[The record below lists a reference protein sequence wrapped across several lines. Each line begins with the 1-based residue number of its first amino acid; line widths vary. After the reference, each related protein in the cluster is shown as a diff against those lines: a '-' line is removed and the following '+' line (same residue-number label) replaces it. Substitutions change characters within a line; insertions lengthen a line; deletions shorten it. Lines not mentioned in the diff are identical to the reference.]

1 MTENKEIPGLL
12 IREETANDHAKTE
25 RVIHEAFFNRYAPGC
40 SEHYILHL
48 ARQARDF
55 ESWHSLVAEYDG
67 HIIGQVLLVPSIIR
81 NHNGDIPVFTL
92 GPVCALPACH
102 GQGVGSALIRAMIQ
116 IAKEKGV
123 LAIFLMGDPRYY
135 HRFGFVSSSR
145 FGIFLPG
152 ALQDEEADFFM
163 TLPLYEG
170 ALDKAQGVFYEG
182 DIYKEDEKGFREYD
196 KAFPQR
202 EKLRLPGQLR

>member
-1 MTENKEIPGLL
+1 MITRRPSASFAKPFL
-12 IREETANDHAKTE
+12 TATPQAVANT
-25 RVIHEAFFNRYAPGC
+25 ISSN
-40 SEHYILHL
+40 L
-48 ARQARDF
+48 ARKARDF
-55 ESWHSLVAEYDG
+55 ESWHSLVAEYEG

-81 NHNGDIPVFTL
+81 NQNGDIPVFTL

-123 LAIFLMGDPRYY
+123 PAIFLMGDPRYY

-152 ALQDEEADFFM
+152 APQDEEADFFM

-170 ALDKAQGVFYEG
+170 ALDKAQGIFYEG
-182 DIYKEDEKGFREYD
+182 DVYKEDEKGFREYD

-202 EKLRLPGQLR
+202 EKLRLPRQLR